1 LPFSP
6 PLSFRQLGDLS
17 LIGESGIAGSGI
29 AGIFISLIGDTSLQV
44 EPLFSARSRLAGFL
58 FLGCALLTAVAGC
71 HRAPAPD
78 VVATVNGK
86 DIQRA
91 ELERQYQIVKMSQ
104 GQPPQ
109 DPSPEQVDL
118 AHLEILSQ
126 MINQEILQ
134 QRAASLNVI
143 ASDEDVQAKITE
155 MKAPFTQEEFDQK
168 LKQSNQTLDDLKR
181 EVRHQLTE
189 SKLMNKEIESK
200 INITD
205 AEIANFYAAHK
216 SDFNYIETRYY
227 LARILVSASPP
238 PPTGNQPGGKA
249 PTEADAKKKIQFL
262 HQRLENG
269 DDFGTV
275 AMNSS
280 EDQDTAANGGEMG
293 MVLESQLHNGAT
305 AEVYDAITKLKPGQ
319 FTDVLPFYN
328 GGTAPNHKPV
338 GYAIYKLISKD
349 APGQR
354 TLDNPRIRQLIR
366 QTLRDGRAA
375 LLKNAY
381 LEKLRDDAKV
391 HNYLADQI
399 LNEGVK

>member
-1 LPFSP
+1 
-6 PLSFRQLGDLS
+6 
-17 LIGESGIAGSGI
+17 
-29 AGIFISLIGDTSLQV
+29 LQV
-44 EPLFSARSRLAGFL
+44 EPLFSARARLAGYIL
-58 FLGCALLTAVAGC
+58 LGSAVLVPMAGCMAGC
-71 HRAPAPD
+71 HQSPPPD
-78 VVATVNGK
+78 VVATVNSK
-86 DIQRA
+86 DIQRS
-91 ELERQYQIVKMSQ
+91 ELERQYQIVKMNQ

-118 AHLEILSQ
+118 ARLEILRQ
-126 MINQEILQ
+126 MIDEEILQ
-134 QRAASLNVI
+134 QRAAKLSVI

-155 MKAPFTQEEFDQK
+155 MKAPYTQEEFDQK

-181 EVRHQLTE
+181 EVRNQLTE

-205 AEIANFYAAHK
+205 AEIANFYEAHK
-216 SDFNYIETRYY
+216 SDFNYIEPRYY

-238 PPTGNQPGGKA
+238 PPAPGQPSGKA
-249 PTEADAKKKIQFL
+249 PAEADGKKKIQLL
-262 HQRLENG
+262 HQRLENAE
-269 DDFGTV
+269 DFGAV

-280 EDQDTAANGGEMG
+280 EDKVTAANGGEMG
-293 MVLESQLHNGAT
+293 MVLESQLHDSASP
-305 AEVYDAITKLKPGQ
+305 EVYDAISKLKPGQ
-319 FTDVLPFYN
+319 FTEVLPYN
-328 GGTAPNHKPV
+328 GGPVQKGKPI

-366 QTLRDGRAA
+366 QTLRDGHAE
-375 LLKNAY
+375 LLRNAY